1 MDKYVLIVAGERA
14 SYGWRSAEAVYSY
27 AETSFDAYVRGF
39 SSLGCFRTYNPCASG
54 GSSAVLE
61 YALQGNRLQGPA
73 CDRERGRYSLLLG

>member
-1 MDKYVLIVAGERA
+1 MDKYVLIVAGGKGLRM
-14 SYGWRSAEAVYSY
+14 GGDLPKQFIPMRGKPLLMHTLEA
-27 AETSFDAYVRGF
+27 FHRW
-39 SSLGCFRTYNPCASG
+39 YNPCASG